1 MVEFDDVEPVEKLR
15 IYDKGFDRPPAF
27 TEYAQFLSIRN
38 GDVHIPPIPMAEP
51 LERECRHFIECVE
64 HGKRPLCDGHSALK
78 VVRVLEAAQK
88 SLEND
93 GTPVE
98 V

>member
-1 MVEFDDVEPVEKLR
+1 
-15 IYDKGFDRPPAF
+15 
-27 TEYAQFLSIRN
+27 
-38 GDVHIPPIPMAEP
+38 MAEP